1 MLFVKIMSG
10 EDLPDTDP
18 YKNYVIVPVQNNE
31 VMRFVDNSEF
41 LVARSRES
49 ASKESGN
56 SPTVARYLLEVHGPE
71 GGCETHELSGNAYVM
86 TESGKT
92 IASHGA

>member
-1 MLFVKIMSG
+1 MLYVKIMSG
-10 EDLPDTDP
+10 EDLPDTDQF
-18 YKNYVIVPVQNNE
+18 KNYVIVPVQNNE
-31 VMRFVDNSEF
+31 VMQFVDNHLYAPPKDNCPS
-41 LVARSRES
+41 VP
-49 ASKESGN
+49 K
-56 SPTVARYLLEVHGPE
+56 YLLEVHGPE

>member
-1 MLFVKIMSG
+1 MLYVKIMSG

-18 YKNYVIVPVQNNE
+18 RKHYVIVPIQGDE
-31 VMRFVDNSEF
+31 VMRFVDNSEYI
-41 LVARSRES
+41 VAEGS
-49 ASKESGN
+49 APFKPETQPSI
-56 SPTVARYLLEVHGPE
+56 ARYLLEVHGPE
-71 GGCETHELSGNAYVM
+71 GGCETHALTGNAYVM

>member
-1 MLFVKIMSG
+1 MLYVKIMSG
-10 EDLPDTDP
+10 EDLPDTDS

-31 VMRFVDNSEF
+31 VMQFVDNPLYAPPKDNCPSVPKYF
-41 LVARSRES
+41 
-49 ASKESGN
+49 
-56 SPTVARYLLEVHGPE
+56 LEVHGPE
-71 GGCETHELSGNAYVM
+71 GGCETHDLSGNAYVM